1 MMFIPL
7 ISLLKRLHRKG
18 AEALSPGCKPGILT
32 AGFTLIELM
41 IAIAI
46 MGTLAAIATPMFQSY
61 IERVQLQRV
70 YSEIRMLEKE
80 IIIFQGTYGR
90 FPNDLAEIGLDKL
103 QDPWGNPYQYLP
115 VEGTPP
121 GKLRKNLSMV
131 PVNSDFD
138 LYSMGKDGRTAAPF
152 TSKLSRDDIVRATDG
167 QYLGLVSN
175 YY

>member
-1 MMFIPL
+1 MMFIPVL
-7 ISLLKRLHRKG
+7 SLLKRLHRKG
-18 AEALSPGCKPGILT
+18 AEALRPGCKSGILT

-46 MGTLAAIATPMFQSY
+46 IGTLAAIATPMFQSY
-61 IERVQLQRV
+61 IERVQIQRV
-70 YSEIRMLEKE
+70 YVEIRMLEKE

-90 FPNDLAEIGLDKL
+90 FPTDLAEIGLDKL

-121 GKLRKNLSMV
+121 GKLRKDHFMV

-138 LYSMGKDGRTAAPF
+138 LYSMGKDGKTASPF
-152 TSKLSRDDIVRATDG
+152 TSKNSRDDIVRANDG
-167 QYLGLVSN
+167 QYLGLVAN
-175 YY
+175 Y

>member
-1 MMFIPL
+1 MMFIPV

-18 AEALSPGCKPGILT
+18 VEALRPGCKSGILT

-41 IAIAI
+41 IACAI

-61 IERVQLQRV
+61 MERVQLQRV

-90 FPNDLAEIGLDKL
+90 FPADLAEIGLDKL
-103 QDPWGNPYQYLP
+103 QDPWGNPYRYLP

-121 GKLRKNLSMV
+121 GKLRKDHFMV

-138 LYSMGKDGRTAAPF
+138 LYSMGKDGKTASPF
-152 TSKLSRDDIVRATDG
+152 TAKNSRDDIVRANDG
-167 QYLGLVSN
+167 QYLGLVAE
-175 YY
+175 Y

>member
-1 MMFIPL
+1 MMFIPVL
-7 ISLLKRLHRKG
+7 SLLKRLHRKG
-18 AEALSPGCKPGILT
+18 AEALRPGCKSGILT

-46 MGTLAAIATPMFQSY
+46 IGTLAAIATPMFQSY
-61 IERVQLQRV
+61 IERVQIQRV
-70 YSEIRMLEKE
+70 YVEIRMLEKE

-90 FPNDLAEIGLDKL
+90 FPTDLAEIGLDKL

-115 VEGTPP
+115 VEGTAP

-167 QYLGLVSN
+167 LYLGLVSN